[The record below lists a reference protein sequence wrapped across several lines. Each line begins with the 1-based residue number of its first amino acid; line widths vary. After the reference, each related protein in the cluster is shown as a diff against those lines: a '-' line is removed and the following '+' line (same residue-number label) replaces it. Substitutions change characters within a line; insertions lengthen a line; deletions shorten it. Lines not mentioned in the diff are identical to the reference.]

1 MKLIND
7 LTRQDDALTRRIL
20 DAISNVVR
28 GGYYVLGQEVRA
40 FEENFAAYCA
50 AAHCVSVANGT
61 DALEIGLRALSL
73 GAGARVATVANAGFY
88 STTAILAA
96 NATPVYADID
106 GDTMTM
112 SPTSLED
119 VLNADRINA
128 VIVTHLYGRTADIEQ
143 ISRLCRARC
152 IPLIEDCAQAHGA
165 NIKGKRVG
173 TWGDIGCFSFYPTK
187 NLGAI
192 GDGGALIT
200 QSGALAERM
209 RMLRQYGWG
218 KKYQNAISGGRN
230 SRLDELQAAILNVKL
245 PHLDAWNERRRRIA
259 QQYCALIANP
269 RVVLPRIGGG
279 EDVVH
284 LYVIRVNE
292 RQSLIEHL
300 RQHQIGYD
308 IHYPIPDYQQPC
320 MQHLYESLCLPET
333 EKACESVLTLPCFPE
348 MADEDVAAVAAVVN
362 SW

>member
-40 FEENFAAYCA
+40 FEEHFAAYCA

-61 DALEIGLRALSL
+61 DALEIALRALSI

-96 NATPVYADID
+96 NATPVYVDID

-112 SPTSLED
+112 SPASLEE
-119 VLNADRINA
+119 VLNAVPINA

-143 ISRLCRARC
+143 ISRLCRARR

-165 NIKGKRVG
+165 NIEGKRVG

-200 QSGALAERM
+200 QSGELAERM
-209 RMLRQYGWG
+209 RMLRQYGWE
-218 KKYQNAISGGRN
+218 KKYRNAIPGGRN

-245 PHLDAWNERRRRIA
+245 PYLDAWNERRRRIA
-259 QQYCALIANP
+259 QLYRALIANP
-269 RVVLPRIGGG
+269 RVALPPLGGS
-279 EDVVH
+279 ENVVH

-300 RQHQIGYD
+300 RQHHIGCD

-320 MQHLYESLCLPET
+320 IQHLYECFCLPET

-348 MADEDVAAVAAVVN
+348 MTDEDVAAVAAVVN